1 MRRGGAGEDAPAPAA
16 RTAAL
21 TLALVAPLRD
31 CMARENAA
39 NVFDGIEM
47 PLVPVLAKMERA
59 GMLVDPDRLHSLS
72 EGLATQIAEVERNIR
87 DLAGD
92 ETFNIGSPMQLSHVL
107 FDVMG
112 LPTKGL
118 KKTKRGYYSTNA
130 KVLSDLARDHEIV
143 RLILDWREKSKIK
156 STYLDT
162 LGPLRR
168 GDGRVHTTYNQTIT
182 ATGRLSSSDP
192 NLQNIPTRSELG
204 RTVKTAFS
212 AGEGSVFG
220 GGLLAD
226 RATSTRA
233 SLG

>member
-1 MRRGGAGEDAPAPAA
+1 MALPAARGADGAGEDAPAPAA
-16 RTAAL
+16 RTVAL

-31 CMARENAA
+31 RMARENAA

-59 GMLVDPDRLHSLS
+59 GMLVDPDRLRSLS
-72 EGLATQIAEVERNIR
+72 EGLATQITEVERSIR

-143 RLILDWREKSKIK
+143 RLILDWR
-156 STYLDT
+156 
-162 LGPLRR
+162 
-168 GDGRVHTTYNQTIT
+168 
-182 ATGRLSSSDP
+182 A
-192 NLQNIPTRSELG
+192 RSC
-204 RTVKTAFS
+204 S
-212 AGEGSVFG
+212 
-220 GGLLAD
+220 
-226 RATSTRA
+226 
-233 SLG
+233 